1 MTVQSNWK
9 PVFFVVGQLAA
20 VLLLLSWWIEASPL
34 KAFWEQLDRRV
45 FFWLNGL
52 LAEDQQ
58 SRTFWAVTNNRLFDL
73 VGATLFGLIFLQFV
87 IAGREQSAAQ
97 RIGLF
102 FFLLLF
108 SALVVVL
115 VDQGFEKVE
124 RKSPSLVLKP
134 VYKLSEL
141 VPQIKSK
148 DGSGQSFPSDHA
160 IYLFMWSGFYFI
172 FLSRLH
178 GLLALILAL
187 ILTTPRLVSGAH
199 WFTDNYVGGLSI
211 ALVGITWMAA
221 TPLRRGADTWLTP
234 FGRLLAPL
242 LFRPLRWLRLIR

>member
-1 MTVQSNWK
+1 MTVQSRWK
-9 PVFFVVGQLAA
+9 PVFFIAGQLVA
-20 VLLLLSWWIEASPL
+20 VLLLVSWWVEASPL
-34 KAFWEQLDRRV
+34 KAFWEELDRRV
-45 FFWLNGL
+45 FYWLNGL
-52 LAEDQQ
+52 LAEDTEA
-58 SRTFWAVTNNRLFDL
+58 RTFWAVANNRWFDL
-73 VGATLFGLIFLQFV
+73 VGACLFGLIFLQYVLADQQGFT
-87 IAGREQSAAQ
+87 AQ

-108 SALVVVL
+108 SALVVLL

-124 RKSPSLVLKP
+124 RNSPSLVLKP

-160 IYLFMWSGFYFI
+160 IYLFMWSGFYFL
-172 FLSRLH
+172 FLGWVR
-178 GLLALILAL
+178 GLFALVLAL

-211 ALVGITWMAA
+211 ALIGFTWMAA
-221 TPLRRGADTWLTP
+221 TPLRQKAMVWLTP
-234 FGRLLAPL
+234 FGRLLAPVL
-242 LFRPLRWLRLIR
+242 LQPLRWLRLIR